1 VAEPG
6 SAIGAV
12 AWFPPGDVASRR
24 TVTGGR
30 GLVAIVVAR
39 LAVNGGIRVVYPF
52 VTVIAAGLGM
62 SVHGLALLVASRALA
77 GLAGPALAR
86 LVSPTRRR
94 GLMLAS
100 ELLVAVGCVLIVTS
114 VSAPAPVR
122 TLLVALGFIATGLAR
137 PLFDLP
143 MQTWIRAHVGVADRG
158 RALGLTELG
167 WALSLAVTVPVAGVL
182 IERTDWRSPFLL
194 VVAMAA
200 AGAVA
205 LVLTVPTDDPDGVPP
220 DGDIGSVTPARLP
233 RLRRVPTAVAIG
245 VGTALAVAAA
255 ESLLMVHGT
264 WLTTDFGM
272 TVSQVGA
279 STMFIVAAELLG
291 AGVVIAL
298 ADRVG
303 LERTLFRALLASA
316 VVYAGLGL
324 VGNRIGPAL
333 AATGVLFVA
342 FEVTIVVLIALAT
355 VSTDDRAG
363 LLGTLMAAVACGNA
377 AGAFAGPLLFAQGGI
392 ALSGGVSAAAA
403 AAAVAVLWRAGAVG
417 SRVARQRAS
426 RGNEPRHRAAP
437 AGHRPPDTPVARGTR
452 SNVSVGDRW
461 CPPRPLVSPAVASG
475 VRSAPQLAVQG

>member
-1 VAEPG
+1 MAETG
-6 SAIGAV
+6 SAIGTV

-24 TVTGGR
+24 ATGGR
-30 GLVAIVVAR
+30 GLVGIVIAR
-39 LAVNGGIRVVYPF
+39 LAVTGGIRVVYPF

-62 SVHGLALLVASRALA
+62 SVQGLALLVASRALA
-77 GLAGPALAR
+77 GLAGPAVAR
-86 LVSPTRRR
+86 LVWPARRR
-94 GLMLAS
+94 RLMLAS

-114 VSAPAPVR
+114 ASAPATVR

-143 MQTWIRAHVGVADRG
+143 MQTWVRAHVGVGDRG

-205 LVLTVPTDDPDGVPP
+205 LVLTVPAGDPEGVTPDDG
-220 DGDIGSVTPARLP
+220 IGSVTPAPLSRP
-233 RLRRVPTAVAIG
+233 RRRRVPTATAIG

-264 WLTTDFGM
+264 WLTADFGM

-291 AGVVIAL
+291 EGVVITL

-316 VVYAGLGL
+316 VVYGGLGL

-377 AGAFAGPLLFAQGGI
+377 AGAVAGPLLFAQGGI
-392 ALSGGVSAAAA
+392 ALSGGVSATAA
-403 AAAVAVLWRAGAVG
+403 AAAVVVLWRAGAVS
-417 SRVARQRAS
+417 SRVVRQF
-426 RGNEPRHRAAP
+426 G
-437 AGHRPPDTPVARGTR
+437 
-452 SNVSVGDRW
+452 
-461 CPPRPLVSPAVASG
+461 
-475 VRSAPQLAVQG
+475 